1 MSQELQVVEE
11 SEEELIC
18 VIGDQEYMV
27 DLETMLV
34 FAVVPGSD
42 EDPAEAG
49 TWDSD
54 TRQILFNDIYA
65 SSSSTLDADGAP
77 QHTEIPQ
84 PQPEPEPE
92 PQPQPRPQVTAA
104 LQAAIELRAGRV
116 HLGGRV

>member
-54 TRQILFNDIYA
+54 KKSNEADESPRQ
-65 SSSSTLDADGAP
+65 
-77 QHTEIPQ
+77 
-84 PQPEPEPE
+84 
-92 PQPQPRPQVTAA
+92 
-104 LQAAIELRAGRV
+104 LRRDKLCDFRHEMLIKEFG
-116 HLGGRV
+116 L